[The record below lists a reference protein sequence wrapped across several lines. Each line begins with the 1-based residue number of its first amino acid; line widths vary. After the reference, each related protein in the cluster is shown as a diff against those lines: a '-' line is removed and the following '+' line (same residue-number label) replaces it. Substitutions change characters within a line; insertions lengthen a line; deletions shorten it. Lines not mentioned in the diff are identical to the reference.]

1 MPANWPALES
11 KKIESGKGVYIMCD
25 EKELETAE
33 EIEVLFTDDVE
44 ILEDRLTDIIIAMGL
59 PEEQTNA
66 ILRLIDDALVEH
78 HANILDTFED
88 ILADGD
94 DEATE

>member
-1 MPANWPALES
+1 
-11 KKIESGKGVYIMCD
+11 MCD

-66 ILRLIDDALVEH
+66 ALRLIDDALVEH

-94 DEATE
+94 DEETE